1 MIPKNPTSLSSA
13 TCMQRRR
20 MLATKRSRWKR
31 SSTSTTIPL
40 ISSSTMSSSSSPPL
54 LLLGIKPLTWF
65 QDNKG
70 SKADYKVLFVKI
82 AQTPSNKYLKVLARC
97 TITQKEMELLLWNND
112 KKDIDRGAVVTTF
125 NDPANP
131 LRVRRAQCVR
141 KGSGCPLQNQLDGNA
156 ASLQP
161 RRLSSIYST
170 MSLSS
175 SILLP
180 LPL

>member
-112 KKDIDRGAVVTTF
+112 KKDIDCGAVVTTF

-131 LRVRRAQCVR
+131 YEFVVRNVYAKEADARY
-141 KGSGCPLQNQLDGNA
+141 KTNWTETQLHFNHD
-156 ASLQP
+156 ASHLFIQ
-161 RRLSSIYST
+161 R
-170 MSLSS
+170 
-175 SILLP
+175 
-180 LPL
+180 